1 MMNTHSKNI
10 PARSRQAIP
19 DLLDLSEL
27 YTHTLDEEWLPERE
41 LNLKA
46 LSKGV
51 KAYAKSVFDLRGL
64 IHLGGAD
71 LDGPSAI
78 QIPVGLQ
85 GRKFHFLHGVYGKAE
100 LEETIGTYVIHYTNG
115 MKRNIPLSYGFNVRD
130 LGEED
135 THPLIH
141 GEVVILDENDA
152 GKKIQLT
159 RYAVNN
165 PLPDIF
171 IDFIEF
177 VSINKTVV
185 PFVLGITIE
194 RNNPVYEWFDSIKV
208 GTYNPII
215 KRSCEAT
222 LDQVDLTNFY
232 GASLDDDWFN
242 HSSHDLHDVPK
253 GLQSM
258 AGTKFDVRGLIVLGG
273 SGSLEITGLALP
285 EAVCGIPVNRIGK
298 RIHFLHA
305 CGFSAPRGTR
315 VGEYVIHYAN
325 GEQRNVPILYG
336 VHIIDWWLSDIVSD
350 AKVAWIGSH
359 ASARLQ
365 GLQTRLI
372 KQTWENELADVEITS
387 IDFVSALEN
396 PAPFLVAITV
406 DKD

>member
-1 MMNTHSKNI
+1 MATHIRNI

-19 DLLDLSEL
+19 DLLDLAES
-27 YTHTLDEEWLPERE
+27 YTHALDEDWLPGKG
-41 LNLKA
+41 LSLKSLA
-46 LSKGV
+46 AGV
-51 KAYAKSVFDLRGL
+51 KAHAKSVFDLRGL
-64 IHLGGAD
+64 VHLGGAD
-71 LDGPSAI
+71 LDGPSSVPI
-78 QIPVGLQ
+78 KVGLK
-85 GRKFHFLHGVYGKAE
+85 GRKFHFLHGVHGKAA
-100 LEETIGTYVIHYTNG
+100 LEETIAAYVIRYANG
-115 MKRNIPLSYGFNVRD
+115 ESRNIPLSYGYNVRD
-130 LGEED
+130 LGEAD
-135 THPLIH
+135 ASPLMH
-141 GEVVILDENDA
+141 GEVVLLDANDA
-152 GKKIQLT
+152 GKQVQLA
-159 RYAVNN
+159 RYVVNN
-165 PLPDIF
+165 PLPDILVDS
-171 IDFIEF
+171 IDF
-177 VSINKTVV
+177 VSIQKNVV
-185 PFVLGITIE
+185 PFVAGITIE
-194 RNNPVYEWFDSIKV
+194 RNNPVYEWFDSIRV

-215 KRSCEAT
+215 PRSCEAT
-222 LDQVDLTNFY
+222 PDQVDLTGFF

-253 GLQSM
+253 GIQSM

-285 EAVCGIPVNRIGK
+285 EAVCGIPVNRTGK
-298 RIHFLHA
+298 RIHFLQA

-325 GEQRNVPILYG
+325 GETRNAPILYG

-372 KQTWENELADVEITS
+372 KQTWENELPEVEITS

-406 DKD
+406 DRD